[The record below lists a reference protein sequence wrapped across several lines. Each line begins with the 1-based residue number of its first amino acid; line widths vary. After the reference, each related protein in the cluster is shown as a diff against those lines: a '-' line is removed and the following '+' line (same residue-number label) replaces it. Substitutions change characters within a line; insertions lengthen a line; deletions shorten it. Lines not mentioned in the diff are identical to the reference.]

1 MAFAYGGGVL
11 GGSSPRRAIRPSGLP
26 PYSHMQVTVIAP
38 ADINRGALSPEI
50 ASPEIASP
58 EIASP
63 EIASPE
69 IARPEMPSLEMASP
83 EIASQ
88 EISR

>member
-63 EIASPE
+63 EIA
-69 IARPEMPSLEMASP
+69 RPEMPSLEMASP